1 MRDAIQLVSSNCFR
15 RKYDRLIKL
24 HWKENQMTQYH
35 QQSSAEV
42 MNKLSVTN
50 QGLSDSD
57 VQKRQEVYGFNV
69 LEEGKKI
76 STLAVFFGQFK
87 DLLVIILMVAAAI
100 SFLLGEVESTIVI
113 LIVIILNAI
122 LGTVQHV
129 KAEKSLGNLKALS
142 SPIAKV
148 MRNNQIVEIL
158 SKDIV
163 VGDLLYLEAGDYIN
177 ADGRLVESHNLH
189 INESSLTGESLAV
202 AKSADIIKED
212 VTIADKKNMVFTGS
226 FVTNGRGI
234 VIVTAIGMET
244 EIGKIANLL
253 DTAKEKKTPLQ
264 VSLDQF
270 GEKLAL
276 GITMIC
282 VVIFAIDLVR
292 GRELV
297 ESFMFA
303 VSLAVAAI
311 PEALSSIVTIVLA
324 FGTQKMAKENAIIRK
339 LFAVESLGSVSVIC
353 SDKTGT
359 LTENKMVVQHVYV
372 DQKAIPHDQ
381 LHMNN
386 TIEKDLI
393 MKALLCNDALE
404 RDDQEIGDPTEIA
417 LVKLGKQYDFDE
429 LLVRDHCPR
438 VAELPFDSDRKLMS
452 TVNRINQQ
460 NVMITKGAL
469 DVLLSKITKISTSQG
484 VLNITPQH
492 KKKIEEV
499 NQDFSMNGL
508 RVIAVAYKEV
518 RERRSITVAD
528 ERDLIF
534 VGLIAMMDPPRKESK
549 AAVESCIK
557 AGIKPVMITG
567 DHKITATAIAKQIG
581 ILQDPSEAI
590 EGAEIEGLTDREL
603 QDKVQDFSVYARVT
617 PEQKIRIVKA
627 WQEKGN
633 VVAMTGDGVN
643 DGPALKQ
650 ADIGVAMGITG
661 TEVAKDASSMILT
674 DDNFST
680 IVKAIS
686 NGRSIYTNIKNA
698 ILFLLSGNA
707 GAIFVVL
714 YATVLGLPVPFAPVH
729 LLFINLLTD
738 SLPAIAIGLEPN
750 NKNTMKDKPRNI
762 HTPLL
767 NRIFTTQVILEGLL
781 IAIATAVAFEIGLST
796 GDTLTASTMAF
807 TTLCLS
813 RLIHGFNS
821 RSKQSIFAIGVF
833 SNKYTWL
840 AFLIGFVALHVVLF
854 LPAFTDIFE
863 VATLSVAQLGFIY
876 SLSFLPF
883 LVNQWYK
890 LLFVRSK

>member
-1 MRDAIQLVSSNCFR
+1 
-15 RKYDRLIKL
+15 
-24 HWKENQMTQYH
+24 MTEYH
-35 QQSSAEV
+35 QQSTAEV
-42 MNKLSVTN
+42 MKILNVTT
-50 QGLSDSD
+50 QGLTDDD
-57 VQKRQEVYGFNV
+57 VQKRQQVYGFNV
-69 LEEGKKI
+69 LEEGKKT
-76 STLAVFFGQFK
+76 STLAVFMGQFK
-87 DLLVIILMVAAAI
+87 DLLVIILLVAAFV

-113 LIVIILNAI
+113 MIVVILNAI

-129 KAEKSLGNLKALS
+129 KAEQSLDNLKALT

-148 MRNNQIVEIL
+148 MRHNQLVEIP
-158 SKDIV
+158 SEEIV
-163 VGDLLYLEAGDYIN
+163 VGDLLMLEAGDYIN
-177 ADGRLVESHNLH
+177 ADGRLLESHNLH
-189 INESSLTGESLAV
+189 INESSLTGESIAV
-202 AKSADIIKED
+202 AKSTDPIRKQNI
-212 VTIADKKNMVFTGS
+212 TIADKKNMVYSGS

-234 VIVTAIGMET
+234 VMVTAIGMQT

-264 VSLDQF
+264 ISLDQF

-276 GITMIC
+276 GITLIC
-282 VVIFAIDLVR
+282 LAIFTIDLIR
-292 GRELV
+292 GRALV

-339 LFAVESLGSVSVIC
+339 LYAVESLGSVSVIC

-359 LTENKMVVQHVYV
+359 LTENKMVVQEVFV
-372 DQKAIPHDQ
+372 DQKKIPHDW
-381 LHMNN
+381 LNPIN
-386 TIEKDLI
+386 PVEKEL
-393 MKALLCNDALE
+393 MVKALLCSDAVE
-404 RDDQEIGDPTEIA
+404 RDHKEIGDPTEIA
-417 LVKLGKQYDFDE
+417 LVKLGKQYGLDE
-429 LLVRDHCPR
+429 LKIREQYPR
-438 VAELPFDSDRKLMS
+438 LAEIPFDSTRKLMS
-452 TVNRINQQ
+452 TVNQMDKQPI
-460 NVMITKGAL
+460 MITKGAL
-469 DVLLSKITKISTSQG
+469 DVLLPKVTRIKTSTG
-484 VLNITPQH
+484 IFEITPQH
-492 KKKIEEV
+492 RQKIEAV
-499 NQDFSMNGL
+499 NRDFSMNGL
-508 RVIAVAYKEV
+508 RVLAIAYKEV
-518 RERRSITVAD
+518 LPLQKVDPRA

-534 VGLIAMMDPPRKESK
+534 VGLVAMMDPPRKESK
-549 AAVESCIK
+549 EAVESCIK

-567 DHKITATAIAKQIG
+567 DHKITATAIAEQIG
-581 ILQDPSEAI
+581 ILQNPAEAI
-590 EGAEIEGLTDREL
+590 EGHALEGLTDQEL
-603 QDKVQDFSVYARVT
+603 QEKVQDYSVYARVT
-617 PEQKIRIVKA
+617 PAQKIRIVKA
-627 WQEKGN
+627 WQDKGH

-650 ADIGVAMGITG
+650 ADIGVAMGVTG

-680 IVKAIS
+680 IVKAIA

-750 NKNTMKDKPRNI
+750 NKKTMKDKPRNI

-767 NRIFTTQVILEGLL
+767 NKKFTTQVVLEGIL
-781 IAIATAVAFEIGLST
+781 IAISTIIAFQIGLST

-813 RLIHGFNS
+813 RLVHGFNS

-833 SNKYTWL
+833 SNKYTWF
-840 AFLIGFVALHVVLF
+840 AFIIGVLSLHMVLF
-854 LPAFTDIFE
+854 MPMLTTVFE
-863 VATLSVAQLGFIY
+863 VAPLTPAQLGFIY
-876 SLSFLPF
+876 SLSVLPF

-890 LLFVRSK
+890 LLFVRNR

>member
-1 MRDAIQLVSSNCFR
+1 
-15 RKYDRLIKL
+15 
-24 HWKENQMTQYH
+24 MTEYH

-42 MNKLSVTN
+42 MKILNVTT
-50 QGLSDSD
+50 QGLTDDD
-57 VQKRQEVYGFNV
+57 VKKRQQIYGYNV
-69 LEEGKKI
+69 LEEGKRT
-76 STLAVFFGQFK
+76 STWAVFMGQFK
-87 DLLVIILMVAAAI
+87 DLLVIILLVAAFV
-100 SFLLGEVESTIVI
+100 SFLLGEVGSTIVI
-113 LIVIILNAI
+113 MIVVILNAI

-129 KAEKSLGNLKALS
+129 KAEQSLDNLKALT

-148 MRNNQIVEIL
+148 MRNHQLVEI
-158 SKDIV
+158 SSEEIV
-163 VGDLLYLEAGDYIN
+163 VGDLLMLEAGDYIN
-177 ADGRLVESHNLH
+177 ADGRLLESHNLH
-189 INESSLTGESLAV
+189 INESSLTGESIAV
-202 AKSADIIKED
+202 AKSTDPIRKNN
-212 VTIADKKNMVFTGS
+212 VTIADKKNMVYSGS

-234 VIVTAIGMET
+234 VMVTAIGMQT

-264 VSLDQF
+264 ISLDQF

-276 GITMIC
+276 GITLIC
-282 VVIFAIDLVR
+282 LAIFTIDLIR
-292 GRELV
+292 GRALV

-339 LFAVESLGSVSVIC
+339 LYAVESLGSVSVIC

-359 LTENKMVVQHVYV
+359 LTENKMVVQEVFV
-372 DQKAIPHDQ
+372 DQKKIPHDW
-381 LHMNN
+381 LNPTN
-386 TIEKDLI
+386 PVEKEL
-393 MKALLCNDALE
+393 MVKALLCSDAVE
-404 RDDQEIGDPTEIA
+404 REQKEIGDPTEIA
-417 LVKLGKQYDFDE
+417 LVKLGKQYGLDE
-429 LLVRDHCPR
+429 LTVREQYPR
-438 VAELPFDSDRKLMS
+438 LAEIPFDSARKLMS
-452 TVNRINQQ
+452 TVNQMDKQPI
-460 NVMITKGAL
+460 MITKGAL
-469 DVLLSKITKISTSQG
+469 DVLLPKVTRIKTTTGIFEMTA
-484 VLNITPQH
+484 QH
-492 KKKIEEV
+492 RQKIEAV
-499 NQDFSMNGL
+499 NRDFSMNGL
-508 RVIAVAYKEV
+508 RVLAIAYKEV
-518 RERRSITVAD
+518 LPLQKVDTRA

-534 VGLIAMMDPPRKESK
+534 VGLVAMMDPPRKESK
-549 AAVESCIK
+549 EAVESCIK

-567 DHKITATAIAKQIG
+567 DHKITATAIAQQIG
-581 ILQDPSEAI
+581 ILQNPAEAI
-590 EGAEIEGLTDREL
+590 EGHALEGLTDQEL
-603 QDKVQDFSVYARVT
+603 QEKIHDYSVYARVT
-617 PEQKIRIVKA
+617 PAQKIRIVKA
-627 WQEKGN
+627 WQDKGH

-650 ADIGVAMGITG
+650 ADIGVAMGVTG

-680 IVKAIS
+680 IVKAIA

-750 NKNTMKDKPRNI
+750 NKKTMKDKPRNI

-767 NRIFTTQVILEGLL
+767 NKAFTTQVVLEGIL
-781 IAIATAVAFEIGLST
+781 IAISTIIAFQIGLST

-813 RLIHGFNS
+813 RLVHGFNS

-840 AFLIGFVALHVVLF
+840 AFIIGVFSLHIVLF
-854 LPAFTDIFE
+854 MPMLTTVFE
-863 VATLSVAQLGFIY
+863 VAPLTTAQLGFIY
-876 SLSFLPF
+876 SLSVLPF

-890 LLFVRSK
+890 LLFVRNR

>member
-1 MRDAIQLVSSNCFR
+1 
-15 RKYDRLIKL
+15 
-24 HWKENQMTQYH
+24 MTEYH

-42 MNKLSVTN
+42 MKILNVTT
-50 QGLSDSD
+50 QGLTDDD
-57 VQKRQEVYGFNV
+57 VQKRQQVYGYNV
-69 LEEGKKI
+69 LEEGKKT
-76 STLAVFFGQFK
+76 STLAVFMGQFK
-87 DLLVIILMVAAAI
+87 DLLVIILLVAAFV

-113 LIVIILNAI
+113 MIVVILNAI

-129 KAEKSLGNLKALS
+129 KAEQSLDNLKALT

-148 MRNNQIVEIL
+148 MRHNQLVEIP
-158 SKDIV
+158 SEEIV
-163 VGDLLYLEAGDYIN
+163 VGDLLMLEAGDYIN
-177 ADGRLVESHNLH
+177 ADGRLLESHNLH
-189 INESSLTGESLAV
+189 INESSLTGESIAV
-202 AKSADIIKED
+202 AKSTDPIRKQNI
-212 VTIADKKNMVFTGS
+212 TIADKKNMVYSGS

-234 VIVTAIGMET
+234 VMVTAIGMQT

-264 VSLDQF
+264 ISLDQF

-276 GITMIC
+276 GITLIC
-282 VVIFAIDLVR
+282 LAIFTIDLIR
-292 GRELV
+292 GRALV

-339 LFAVESLGSVSVIC
+339 LYAVESLGSVSVIC

-359 LTENKMVVQHVYV
+359 LTENKMVVQEVFV
-372 DQKAIPHDQ
+372 DQKKIPHDW
-381 LHMNN
+381 LNPIN
-386 TIEKDLI
+386 PVEKEL
-393 MKALLCNDALE
+393 MVKALLCSDAVE
-404 RDDQEIGDPTEIA
+404 RDHKEIGDPTEIA
-417 LVKLGKQYDFDE
+417 LVKLGKQYGLDE
-429 LLVRDHCPR
+429 LKIREQYPR
-438 VAELPFDSDRKLMS
+438 LAEIPFDSTRKLMS
-452 TVNRINQQ
+452 TVNQMDKQPI
-460 NVMITKGAL
+460 MITKGAL
-469 DVLLSKITKISTSQG
+469 DVLLPKVTRIKTSTG
-484 VLNITPQH
+484 IFEITPQH
-492 KKKIEEV
+492 RQKIEAV
-499 NQDFSMNGL
+499 NRDFSMNGL
-508 RVIAVAYKEV
+508 RVLAIAYKEV
-518 RERRSITVAD
+518 LPLQKVDPRA

-534 VGLIAMMDPPRKESK
+534 VGLVAMMDPPRKESK
-549 AAVESCIK
+549 EAVESCIK

-567 DHKITATAIAKQIG
+567 DHKITATAIAEQIG
-581 ILQDPSEAI
+581 ILQNPAEAI
-590 EGAEIEGLTDREL
+590 EGHALEGLTDQEL
-603 QDKVQDFSVYARVT
+603 QDKVQDYSVYARVT
-617 PEQKIRIVKA
+617 PAQKIRIVKA
-627 WQEKGN
+627 WQDKGH

-650 ADIGVAMGITG
+650 ADIGVAMGVTG

-680 IVKAIS
+680 IVKAIA

-750 NKNTMKDKPRNI
+750 NKKTMKDKPRNI

-767 NRIFTTQVILEGLL
+767 NKKFTTQVVLEGIL
-781 IAIATAVAFEIGLST
+781 IAISTIIAFQIGLST

-813 RLIHGFNS
+813 RLVHGFNS

-833 SNKYTWL
+833 SNKYTWF
-840 AFLIGFVALHVVLF
+840 AFIIGVLSLHMVLF
-854 LPAFTDIFE
+854 MPMLTTVFE
-863 VATLSVAQLGFIY
+863 VAPLTPAQLGFIY
-876 SLSFLPF
+876 SLSVLPF

-890 LLFVRSK
+890 LLFVRNR

>member
-1 MRDAIQLVSSNCFR
+1 MS
-15 RKYDRLIKL
+15 
-24 HWKENQMTQYH
+24 EYH
-35 QQSSAEV
+35 QQSSTEV
-42 MNKLSVTN
+42 MDMLDVTKE
-50 QGLSDSD
+50 GLSDYD
-57 VQKRQEVYGFNV
+57 VQKRQEEYGYNELV
-69 LEEGKKI
+69 AGKRT
-76 STLAVFFGQFK
+76 STMAVFFGQFK
-87 DLLVIILMVAAAI
+87 DLLVIILMIAAVI
-100 SFLLGEVESTIVI
+100 SYLLGEVGSTIVI
-113 LIVIILNAI
+113 LIVVILNAI

-129 KAEKSLGNLKALS
+129 KAEKSLDNLKELT
-142 SPIAKV
+142 SPVAKV
-148 MRNNQIVEIL
+148 MRDNQIIEID
-158 SKDIV
+158 SEDIV
-163 VGDLLYLEAGDYIN
+163 VGDLLYLETGDYVS
-177 ADGRLVESHNLH
+177 ADGRLLESYNLH

-202 AKSADIIKED
+202 AKSTVPIED
-212 VTIADKKNMVFTGS
+212 DQVTIGDKKNMVFTGS

-264 VSLDQF
+264 VSLDHF

-282 VVIFAIDLVR
+282 VVILTIDLIR
-292 GRELV
+292 GREIV

-339 LFAVESLGSVSVIC
+339 LYAVESLGSVSVIC

-359 LTENKMVVQHVYV
+359 LTQNKMIVQQVYV
-372 DQKAIPHDQ
+372 DQKVISHNQ
-381 LHMNN
+381 LQTENE
-386 TIEKDLI
+386 IEKDLI
-393 MKALLCNDALE
+393 LKAILCNNSLE
-404 RDDQEIGDPTEIA
+404 RDQKEIGDPTEIA
-417 LVKLGKQYDFDE
+417 LVKLGKQYSLDE
-429 LLVRDHCPR
+429 LIVRDQFPR
-438 VAELPFDSDRKLMS
+438 IAEIPFDSDRKLMS
-452 TVNRINQQ
+452 TVNNINQQ
-460 NVMITKGAL
+460 NVLITKGAL
-469 DVLLSKITKISTSQG
+469 DVLLSKIVKIKTSQG
-484 VLNITPQH
+484 IIDITAEH
-492 KKKIEEV
+492 RKKIEDV
-499 NQDFSMNGL
+499 NRAFSMNGL
-508 RVIAVAYKEV
+508 RVLAIAYKETRKNQKIDV
-518 RERRSITVAD
+518 SVES
-528 ERDLIF
+528 DLTF
-534 VGLIAMMDPPRKESK
+534 LGLVAMMDPPREESK
-549 AAVESCIK
+549 EAVESCIK

-581 ILQDPSEAI
+581 ILEVPSEAI
-590 EGAEIEGLTDREL
+590 EGYEIEELTDQQL
-603 QDKVQDFSVYARVT
+603 QDIVPDISVYARVT
-617 PEQKIRIVKA
+617 PEHKIRIVKA

-686 NGRSIYTNIKNA
+686 NGRSMYTNIKNA

-738 SLPAIAIGLEPN
+738 SLPAIAIGLEPH
-750 NKNTMKDKPRNI
+750 NKKTMKYKPRNI
-762 HTPLL
+762 NTPLL
-767 NRIFTTQVILEGLL
+767 NKKFTTQVVLEGLL
-781 IAIATAVAFEIGLST
+781 IGISTIIAFEMGLST

-813 RLIHGFNS
+813 RLVHGFNS
-821 RSKQSIFAIGVF
+821 RSKESIFTIGIF

-840 AFLIGFVALHVVLF
+840 AFLIGFLSLHLVLF
-854 LPAFTDIFE
+854 MPSLSGVFE
-863 VATLSVAQLGFIY
+863 VAKLNGVQLGIIY
-876 SLSFLPF
+876 SLSIMPF

-890 LLFVRSK
+890 LLFVRNK

>member
-1 MRDAIQLVSSNCFR
+1 
-15 RKYDRLIKL
+15 
-24 HWKENQMTQYH
+24 MTEYH
-35 QQSSAEV
+35 QQSTAEV
-42 MNKLSVTN
+42 MKILNVTT
-50 QGLSDSD
+50 QGLTDDD
-57 VQKRQEVYGFNV
+57 VQKRQQVYGYNV
-69 LEEGKKI
+69 LEEGKKT
-76 STLAVFFGQFK
+76 STLAVFMGQFK
-87 DLLVIILMVAAAI
+87 DLLVIILLVAAFV

-113 LIVIILNAI
+113 MIVVILNAI

-129 KAEKSLGNLKALS
+129 KAEQSLDNLKALT

-148 MRNNQIVEIL
+148 MRHNQLVEIP
-158 SKDIV
+158 SEEIV
-163 VGDLLYLEAGDYIN
+163 VGDLLMLEAGDYIN
-177 ADGRLVESHNLH
+177 ADGRLLESHNLH
-189 INESSLTGESLAV
+189 INESSLTGESIAV
-202 AKSADIIKED
+202 AKSTDPIRKQNI
-212 VTIADKKNMVFTGS
+212 TIADKKNMVYSGS

-234 VIVTAIGMET
+234 VMVTAIGMQT

-264 VSLDQF
+264 ISLDQF

-276 GITMIC
+276 GITLIC
-282 VVIFAIDLVR
+282 LAIFTIDLIR
-292 GRELV
+292 GRALV

-339 LFAVESLGSVSVIC
+339 LYAVESLGSVSVIC

-359 LTENKMVVQHVYV
+359 LTENKMVVQEVFV
-372 DQKAIPHDQ
+372 DQKKIPHDW
-381 LHMNN
+381 LNPIN
-386 TIEKDLI
+386 PVEKEL
-393 MKALLCNDALE
+393 MVKALLCSDAVE
-404 RDDQEIGDPTEIA
+404 RDHKEIGDPTEIA
-417 LVKLGKQYDFDE
+417 LVKLGKQYGLDE
-429 LLVRDHCPR
+429 LKIREQYPR
-438 VAELPFDSDRKLMS
+438 LAEIPFDSTRKLMS
-452 TVNRINQQ
+452 TVNQMDKQPI
-460 NVMITKGAL
+460 MITKGAL
-469 DVLLSKITKISTSQG
+469 DVLLPKVARIKTSTG
-484 VLNITPQH
+484 IFEITPQH
-492 KKKIEEV
+492 RQKIEAV
-499 NQDFSMNGL
+499 NRDFSMNGL
-508 RVIAVAYKEV
+508 RVLAIAYKEV
-518 RERRSITVAD
+518 LPLQKVDPRA

-534 VGLIAMMDPPRKESK
+534 VGLVAMMDPPRKESK
-549 AAVESCIK
+549 EAVESCIK

-567 DHKITATAIAKQIG
+567 DHKITATAIAEQIG
-581 ILQDPSEAI
+581 ILQNPAEAI
-590 EGAEIEGLTDREL
+590 EGHALEGLTDQEL
-603 QDKVQDFSVYARVT
+603 QEKVQDYSVYARVT
-617 PEQKIRIVKA
+617 PAQKIRIVKA
-627 WQEKGN
+627 WQDKGH

-650 ADIGVAMGITG
+650 ADIGVAMGVTG

-680 IVKAIS
+680 IVKAIA

-750 NKNTMKDKPRNI
+750 NKKTMKDKPRNI

-767 NRIFTTQVILEGLL
+767 NKKFTTQVVLEGIL
-781 IAIATAVAFEIGLST
+781 IAISTIIAFQIGLST

-813 RLIHGFNS
+813 RLVHGFNS

-833 SNKYTWL
+833 SNKYTWF
-840 AFLIGFVALHVVLF
+840 AFIIGVLSLHMVLF
-854 LPAFTDIFE
+854 MPMLTTVFE
-863 VATLSVAQLGFIY
+863 VAPLTPAQLGFIY
-876 SLSFLPF
+876 SLSVLPF

-890 LLFVRSK
+890 LLFVRNR

>member
-1 MRDAIQLVSSNCFR
+1 
-15 RKYDRLIKL
+15 
-24 HWKENQMTQYH
+24 MTEYH
-35 QQSSAEV
+35 QQSTAEV
-42 MNKLSVTN
+42 MKILNVTT
-50 QGLSDSD
+50 QGLTDDD
-57 VQKRQEVYGFNV
+57 VQKRQQVYGYNV
-69 LEEGKKI
+69 LEEGKKT
-76 STLAVFFGQFK
+76 STLAVFMGQFK
-87 DLLVIILMVAAAI
+87 DLLVIILLVAAFV

-113 LIVIILNAI
+113 MIVVILNAI

-129 KAEKSLGNLKALS
+129 KAEQSLDNLKALT

-148 MRNNQIVEIL
+148 MRHNQLVEIP
-158 SKDIV
+158 SEEIV
-163 VGDLLYLEAGDYIN
+163 VGDLLMLEAGDYIN
-177 ADGRLVESHNLH
+177 ADGRLLESHNLH
-189 INESSLTGESLAV
+189 INESSLTGESIAV
-202 AKSADIIKED
+202 AKSTDPIRKQNI
-212 VTIADKKNMVFTGS
+212 TIADKKNMVYSGS

-234 VIVTAIGMET
+234 VMVTAIGMQT

-264 VSLDQF
+264 ISLDQF

-276 GITMIC
+276 GITLIC
-282 VVIFAIDLVR
+282 LAIFTIDLIR
-292 GRELV
+292 GRALV

-339 LFAVESLGSVSVIC
+339 LYAVESLGSVSVIC

-359 LTENKMVVQHVYV
+359 LTENKMVVQEVFV
-372 DQKAIPHDQ
+372 DQKKIPHDW
-381 LHMNN
+381 LNPIN
-386 TIEKDLI
+386 PVEKEL
-393 MKALLCNDALE
+393 MVKALLCSDAVE
-404 RDDQEIGDPTEIA
+404 RDHKEIGDPTEIA
-417 LVKLGKQYDFDE
+417 LVKLGKQYGLDE
-429 LLVRDHCPR
+429 LKIREQYPR
-438 VAELPFDSDRKLMS
+438 LAEIPFDSTRKLMS
-452 TVNRINQQ
+452 TVNQMDKQPI
-460 NVMITKGAL
+460 MITKGAL
-469 DVLLSKITKISTSQG
+469 DVLLPKVTRIKTSTG
-484 VLNITPQH
+484 IFEITPQH
-492 KKKIEEV
+492 RQKIEAV
-499 NQDFSMNGL
+499 NRDFSMNGL
-508 RVIAVAYKEV
+508 RVLAIAYKEV
-518 RERRSITVAD
+518 LPLQKVDPRA

-534 VGLIAMMDPPRKESK
+534 VGLVAMMDPPRKESK
-549 AAVESCIK
+549 EAVESCIK

-567 DHKITATAIAKQIG
+567 DHKITATAIAEQIG
-581 ILQDPSEAI
+581 ILQNPAEAV
-590 EGAEIEGLTDREL
+590 EGHALEGLTDQEL
-603 QDKVQDFSVYARVT
+603 QEKVQDYSVYARVT
-617 PEQKIRIVKA
+617 PAQKIRIVKA
-627 WQEKGN
+627 WQDKGH

-650 ADIGVAMGITG
+650 ADIGVAMGVTG

-680 IVKAIS
+680 IVKAIA

-750 NKNTMKDKPRNI
+750 NKKTMKDKPRNI

-767 NRIFTTQVILEGLL
+767 NKKFTTQVVLEGIL
-781 IAIATAVAFEIGLST
+781 IAISTIIAFQIGLST

-813 RLIHGFNS
+813 RLVHGFNS

-833 SNKYTWL
+833 SNKYTWF
-840 AFLIGFVALHVVLF
+840 AFIIGVLSLHMVLF
-854 LPAFTDIFE
+854 MPMLTTVFE
-863 VATLSVAQLGFIY
+863 VAPLTPAQLGFIY
-876 SLSFLPF
+876 SLSVLPF

-890 LLFVRSK
+890 LLFVRNR

>member
-1 MRDAIQLVSSNCFR
+1 MS
-15 RKYDRLIKL
+15 
-24 HWKENQMTQYH
+24 EYH

-42 MNKLSVTN
+42 MKTLNVTD
-50 QGLSDSD
+50 QGLSDYD
-57 VQKRQEVYGFNV
+57 VQKRQEVYGYNV
-69 LEEGKKI
+69 LEEGKKT
-76 STLAVFFGQFK
+76 STIAVFLGQFK
-87 DLLVIILMVAAAI
+87 DLLVIILIIAAFV

-113 LIVIILNAI
+113 MIVVILNSI

-129 KAEKSLGNLKALS
+129 KAEQSLDNLKALT

-148 MRNNQIVEIL
+148 MRNNQLIEI
-158 SKDIV
+158 SSEDIV

-177 ADGRLVESHNLH
+177 ADGRLLESHNLH
-189 INESSLTGESLAV
+189 INESSLTGESIAV
-202 AKSADIIKED
+202 AKHIDPIRKSN
-212 VTIADKKNMVFTGS
+212 VTVADKKNMVYSGS

-234 VIVTAIGMET
+234 VMVTAIGMQT

-264 VSLDQF
+264 ISLDQF

-276 GITMIC
+276 GITLIC
-282 VVIFAIDLVR
+282 LAIFTIDLFR
-292 GRELV
+292 GRALV

-339 LFAVESLGSVSVIC
+339 LYAVESLGSVSVIC

-359 LTENKMVVQHVYV
+359 LTENKMVVQEVYV
-372 DQKAIPHDQ
+372 DQKVIPHDW
-381 LHMNN
+381 LHTTN
-386 TIEKDLI
+386 TVEKDLI
-393 MKALLCNDALE
+393 IKGILCSDAVE
-404 RDDQEIGDPTEIA
+404 RDQKEIGDPTEIA
-417 LVKLGKQYDFDE
+417 LVKLGKQYGFDE
-429 LLVRDHCPR
+429 VVIRERYPR
-438 VAELPFDSDRKLMS
+438 LTEIPFDSDRKLMS
-452 TVNRINQQ
+452 TVNKMDQQ
-460 NVMITKGAL
+460 LIMITKGAV
-469 DVLLSKITKISTSQG
+469 DVLLPKVVKIQTSAGILDITQHHRQKI
-484 VLNITPQH
+484 NAA
-492 KKKIEEV
+492 
-499 NQDFSMNGL
+499 NRDFSMNGL
-508 RVIAVAYKEV
+508 RVLAIAYKEV
-518 RERRSITVAD
+518 RDNQAINVRA

-534 VGLIAMMDPPRKESK
+534 VGLVAMMDPPRKESK
-549 AAVESCIK
+549 AAVENCIK

-567 DHKITATAIAKQIG
+567 DHKITATAIATQIG
-581 ILQDPSEAI
+581 ILKDPTEAI
-590 EGAEIEGLTDREL
+590 EGHEIADLTDQQL
-603 QDKVQDFSVYARVT
+603 QEKVKDFSVYARVT
-617 PEQKIRIVKA
+617 PEQKIRIVRA
-627 WQEKGN
+627 WQETGK

-680 IVKAIS
+680 IVKAIA

-714 YATVLGLPVPFAPVH
+714 YATILGLPVPFAPVH

-750 NKNTMKDKPRNI
+750 NKKTMKDKPRDI
-762 HTPLL
+762 HQPLL
-767 NRIFTTQVILEGLL
+767 NKVFTTQVVLEGIL
-781 IAIATAVAFEIGLST
+781 IAISTIIAFQIGLST

-813 RLIHGFNS
+813 RLVHGFNS
-821 RSKQSIFAIGVF
+821 RSKESIFTIGVF

-840 AFLIGFVALHVVLF
+840 AFLIGFLSLHAVLF
-854 LPAFTDIFE
+854 MPMLTGVFE
-863 VATLSVAQLGFIY
+863 VATLSLAQLGFIY
-876 SLSFLPF
+876 SLSVLPF

-890 LLFVRSK
+890 LFFVRTR